1 MSQSANV
8 RSVGAIHDF
17 KIALTN
23 FAEDARNALG
33 SAEMDLR
40 RTRDWLTRD
49 QLTYW
54 QAQVKRCQ
62 EQVSMAR
69 ADLFRRKISQQGSD
83 AVSDADQK
91 EALRAAIRR
100 QQEAE
105 EKVARIKRWI
115 PVLDHAIS
123 EYHSTSQPLG
133 DRLSGSL
140 VNSLTLLER
149 TIGSL
154 EAYINVAPPSAP
166 VLPPETGAGA
176 PASAASGTATAPA
189 AAAVEAPAETPAR
202 PEDDGPAAGNPAS
215 RRTDGEDPS

>member
-17 KIALTN
+17 KVALTN

-33 SAEMDLR
+33 STEMELR

-49 QLTYW
+49 QLSYW

-62 EQVSMAR
+62 EQVAMAR

-91 EALRAAIRR
+91 EALRTAIRR

-115 PVLDHAIS
+115 PVLEHAIS

-154 EAYINVAPPSAP
+154 DAYLNTAPPSAP
-166 VLPPETGAGA
+166 VLPPTTGPGA
-176 PASAASGTATAPA
+176 PASAASGGASSGT
-189 AAAVEAPAETPAR
+189 AAAVEAPAATPAG
-202 PEDDGPAAGNPAS
+202 PEDGVPTAGDGSSKDP
-215 RRTDGEDPS
+215 DGEVGL